1 MLILS
6 KDGKLVEINRKDFLT
21 DSEYYNKIISLKF
34 NFSLDTHAQKQKQT
48 INKNNLISMIRKT
61 TCM

>member
-1 MLILS
+1 MLVLT
-6 KDGKLVEINRKDFLT
+6 KDGKFLEINRKDFLT
-21 DSEYYNKIISLKF
+21 DSDYYNKIFSLKF
-34 NFSLDTHAQKQKQT
+34 NFSIDTQPHRQT